1 MIPARYQK
9 AKYEEVPEKIKNLFE
24 AMKTSRK
31 GIYLHGAVGTGKT
44 HLVFGLYSA
53 AGEVLGVKT
62 MFRNTSELLRSIR
75 LDFDRNGSDKERA
88 EEAVMDFKGLLFL
101 DDLGA
106 EKMTE
111 WVAETFYLIVNRRYN
126 EMLPTVI
133 TSNLPVAELAERIG
147 DRTVSRIVE
156 MCDVV
161 EISGKDDRRIK
172 NQIKITI

>member
-9 AKYEEVPEKIKNLFE
+9 SKYLDVPEKVRKLFE
-24 AMKTSRK
+24 AMKTTRK
-31 GIYLHGAVGTGKT
+31 GIYVHGAVGTGKT
-44 HLVFGLYSA
+44 HMAYALCGA

-62 MFRNTSELLRSIR
+62 MFRNTSELLRAIR
-75 LDFDRNGSDKERA
+75 LDFDRNGADKERA
-88 EEAVMDFKGLLFL
+88 EEAIMEFKGLLFL

-111 WVAETFYLIVNRRYN
+111 WVSETFYLILNRRYN
-126 EMLPTVI
+126 EMLPTII
-133 TSNLPVAELAERIG
+133 TSNLPIADLSERIG

-161 EISGKDDRRIK
+161 ELGGDDRRIT
-172 NQIKITI
+172 NQVKTKV